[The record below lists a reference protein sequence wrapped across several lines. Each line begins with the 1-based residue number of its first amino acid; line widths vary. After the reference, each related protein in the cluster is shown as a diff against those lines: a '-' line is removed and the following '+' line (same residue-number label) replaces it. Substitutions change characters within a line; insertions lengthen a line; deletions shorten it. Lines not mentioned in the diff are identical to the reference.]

1 MYCSLLHRPCL
12 KKSRALTPTVWHVEY
27 LVRNLLS
34 HVVSCESVVC
44 VMTHCWVHAV
54 DAELL
59 LCCQH
64 IAWHAVRAVGGGTFS
79 FKILLWHDWFTL
91 KLAVRSI
98 VLIPWKFFCFT
109 IQHIPFALPFDL
121 PPWSHAYSC
130 TTKNFCCLLNTVTNW
145 SADVDTKLAG
155 EEVEIINH
163 ILISIDWS
171 N

>member
-1 MYCSLLHRPCL
+1 MPQKIQSPNTDCLACWVPCEKPPFPCGLLRFCCVCL
-12 KKSRALTPTVWHVEY
+12 S
-27 LVRNLLS
+27 
-34 HVVSCESVVC
+34 
-44 VMTHCWVHAV
+44 HCWVHVV

-59 LCCQH
+59 LFCQH
-64 IAWHAVRAVGGGTFS
+64 IAWHAVKTVGGGTFS

-155 EEVEIINH
+155 EEVAIINH